1 MLVDVLEYY
10 EEIAEEYD
18 QETKTPLMVAEDIV
32 LFDFLREEG
41 LLHGKILDAGCGTG
55 LLLDQCYWPKW
66 EIETYMGY
74 DFSKAMLAK
83 LCSKWPSFKNYVHP
97 MSFLDDHDKFRDT
110 FDLVISLYA
119 GLNCLTRPEM
129 SIALKNLWSCVRP
142 GGALCFMTYG
152 SIAPENRETSLHSIL
167 PQKSYAYSMVEDFVL
182 YNWMMDFDQLS
193 HALILPFSHELAKK
207 EAPDFGGTDNLSEI
221 TFHKNRIQEDLDDAV
236 LTGCKK
242 GGTDSTNCSFYLC
255 LAHKL

>member
-1 MLVDVLEYY
+1 ERNQGNQRNQEAISWLSKRQSRVWAVTQKEHRKCLCAGSKCFNLILIGYFKIKGRPFMLVDVLEYY

-142 GGALCFMTYG
+142 
-152 SIAPENRETSLHSIL
+152 
-167 PQKSYAYSMVEDFVL
+167 
-182 YNWMMDFDQLS
+182 
-193 HALILPFSHELAKK
+193 
-207 EAPDFGGTDNLSEI
+207 
-221 TFHKNRIQEDLDDAV
+221 
-236 LTGCKK
+236 
-242 GGTDSTNCSFYLC
+242 
-255 LAHKL
+255 